1 MNVLITQSMLFPWVG
16 LLEQVNLADVIV
28 HYDDVQFSKG
38 SFTNRVQIKTEKN
51 FKWMTVPLEKF
62 KLGTTINNILI
73 NQNNDWKERHISL
86 LEFNYKNAQFKDE
99 MLKLVKDIYKKKYEK
114 ISDLSRDTFLALLDY
129 FDLRKNKVFLNI
141 ENLNIAGKSSDR
153 VLKVV
158 KKVGGKNYISGN
170 GGINYIDHNKFEDH
184 GVKVFYMKYN
194 YITYKQLWG
203 EFNPFVSALDL
214 IANCGKDGRN
224 VISSKSIYWKSFLN
238 K

>member
-1 MNVLITQSMLFPWVG
+1 
-16 LLEQVNLADVIV
+16 
-28 HYDDVQFSKG
+28 
-38 SFTNRVQIKTEKN
+38 
-51 FKWMTVPLEKF
+51 
-62 KLGTTINNILI
+62 
-73 NQNNDWKERHISL
+73 
-86 LEFNYKNAQFKDE
+86 

-184 GVKVFYMKYN
+184 GVKVF
-194 YITYKQLWG
+194 I
-203 EFNPFVSALDL
+203 
-214 IANCGKDGRN
+214 
-224 VISSKSIYWKSFLN
+224 
-238 K
+238 